1 MPPTV
6 FNFWRSTGSCGR
18 ELACVRILDPRQCR
32 ASRSAPPLCSNQHRS
47 HVACSIVGSFL
58 KRPRSKPGK
67 PLQDSES
74 RVLSGTTSPTSR
86 QRPFKEMNAEAPLR
100 HLKLVLQG
108 ETLQQCKIFLAH
120 CCILTTSGHSHPLLK
135 ITTTFNN
142 VRFQKKMR
150 LVSLEIPEPGATGYQ
165 NLMRQNSKLTRSD
178 ATRSTLR
185 PKCPITAEEIEA
197 GKRVR

>member
-1 MPPTV
+1 MQNFEIGSATLFQPTSV
-6 FNFWRSTGSCGR
+6 SRGLFHRRFFPEATEIEAREATPGSR
-18 ELACVRILDPRQCR
+18 ESSAERHYEPDFET
-32 ASRSAPPLCSNQHRS
+32 ASFRRDECRSAS
-47 HVACSIVGSFL
+47 
-58 KRPRSKPGK
+58 
-67 PLQDSES
+67 
-74 RVLSGTTSPTSR
+74 TT
-86 QRPFKEMNAEAPLR
+86 
-100 HLKLVLQG
+100 LKLVLQG
-108 ETLQQCKIFLAH
+108 ETLQQCKKFLAH